1 MDANATSQQDMF
13 GVGQYDTSTP
23 LLSQPPSVADAFER
37 LNEAMF
43 ESDKRLFGKADK
55 LHGLTKKAIR
65 ELEKGDD
72 APAFPTIEI
81 PEAASRKITAKT
93 DEGRITSAA
102 RSVMSW
108 INSGVPGQRQLVAN
122 MDQALALVR
131 AKGAILDPDKIPGL
145 DMDAAR
151 NDKAMGRSNP
161 ATEAVAQ
168 AYRQFY
174 GLDDS
179 LESIQPPTRISL
191 DDGSPGPFEVEAELR
206 ERRQARAMEIIQ
218 RVTGLDD
225 GLTVRFEDLYLKKI
239 KPKEW
244 GGDGKTMTRSGGTY
258 NIQQDTMTLR
268 AALQATDREW
278 DEAAFHE
285 SWHRVQYLALSPK
298 EAAVLD
304 TNWARFKTSLGA
316 NHDAGGGIAYAETQ
330 AVAFQRYGAARLNG
344 QDPIKAMLGGYQ
356 PGTTKLQKAA
366 NAIAS
371 AFDKVLDFVEK
382 VHNAFSIGTFDST
395 RGIFER
401 AYQGALKGDAN
412 FNFEIPGSGMD
423 RMTDSFPNGGWR
435 RSTWD
440 YERSGGVKPADL
452 ELAVANIDTQIAD
465 LKSKALAGGC

>member
-1 MDANATSQQDMF
+1 MQELI
-13 GVGQYDTSTP
+13 DTAIS
-23 LLSQPPSVADAFER
+23 
-37 LNEAMF
+37 EAGPGASLAKVFDEMRGY
-43 ESDKRLFGKADK
+43 S
-55 LHGLTKKAIR
+55 R
-65 ELEKGDD
+65 ELEV
-72 APAFPTIEI
+72 PAYEIQEVWSGFIDELKADGYGGFTHQGGKLAGGGKRLHQVRIYWDPSEVIEL
-81 PEAASRKITAKT
+81 
-93 DEGRITSAA
+93 
-102 RSVMSW
+102 
-108 INSGVPGQRQLVAN
+108 QRV
-122 MDQALALVR
+122 
-131 AKGAILDPDKIPGL
+131 GGL
-145 DMDAAR
+145 
-151 NDKAMGRSNP
+151 S
-161 ATEAVAQ
+161 E
-168 AYRQFY
+168 
-174 GLDDS
+174 
-179 LESIQPPTRISL
+179 LESIQPPTRIPL

-225 GLTVRFEDLYLKKI
+225 GLTVRFEDLYLKRI
-239 KPKEW
+239 RPKEW

-258 NIQQDTMTLR
+258 NIQEDTMTLR

-298 EAAVLD
+298 EAAVMD
-304 TNWARFKTSLGA
+304 TNWARLKTSLAA
-316 NHDAGGGIAYAETQ
+316 NHGAGGGIAYAETQ

-356 PGTTKLQKAA
+356 PGTTKLEKAA

-412 FNFEIPGSGMD
+412 FNFETPGSGMS
-423 RMTDSFPNGGWR
+423 RMLDSSLDAGWR

-452 ELAVANIDTQIAD
+452 ELAAVNIDTQIAD